1 MDALE
6 RLSGVGGDLLRH
18 VDAALVEGGAPAD
31 DQIWPLLRRVGAL
44 PGDALDFA
52 LRLDAPALRIA
63 AGELRAIADR
73 FAHERDRLTADVGR
87 SAWEGTGAEAF
98 AAVWRSLSVHIGPG
112 TDPATICGRLLATAS
127 YVDGLVDWAV
137 HLRGEMAEAVARA
150 VSSAEA
156 VTLRAAAGAA
166 FAGGAGFAGGGFAA
180 GAAVAGGALVGG
192 GFAAGAAVAG
202 GAPAGGLA
210 GDGRPPVSAVVEAAA
225 RIGARI
231 LRPAADA
238 VTAAEALRSRWSP
251 ELAELVYAAP
261 EVPSGHSSPTVT
273 RVEL

>member
-166 FAGGAGFAGGGFAA
+166 GAGGAGFA
-180 GAAVAGGALVGG
+180 GG

-210 GDGRPPVSAVVEAAA
+210 GDGRPPVSAVVEAAG

>member
-18 VDAALVEGGAPAD
+18 VDAALAEDGAPAD
-31 DQIWPLLRRVGAL
+31 DPIWPLLRRVGAL

-63 AGELRAIADR
+63 AEELRAIADR
-73 FAHERDRLTADVGR
+73 FAHERDRLAADVGR

-98 AAVWRSLSVHIGPG
+98 AAVWRSLSDHIGPG
-112 TDPATICGRLLATAS
+112 PDPATICGRLLATVS
-127 YVDGLVDWAV
+127 YVDGLAGWAV
-137 HLRGEMAEAVARA
+137 HLREEMAEAVARA

-166 FAGGAGFAGGGFAA
+166 FAGGGLAGGGLAGGGFAGGGFAV
-180 GAAVAGGALVGG
+180 GA
-192 GFAAGAAVAG
+192 GFASGVPG
-202 GAPAGGLA
+202 GGLA
-210 GDGRPPVSAVVEAAA
+210 GAGRPPATAVVEAAA

-238 VTAAEALRSRWSP
+238 VTAAAALRSRWSP

-261 EVPSGHSSPTVT
+261 EVASPSSSTVT